1 MLIGVLLNTMLYG
14 VRALSGL
21 VAVLND
27 EFPYRRL

>member
-1 MLIGVLLNTMLYG
+1 MLYG